1 MTDLVLSSG
10 YLAFAAQAGF
20 LAAVEDAGLEV
31 GGVCGTSSGA
41 LAGALWV
48 AGLPAERVLEEL
60 TSTRPLRRVLPSA
73 RPWRGLLS
81 MGPVIRQLRSLLPAT
96 FEELPRPFAV
106 GVCAGREHRLVRSGP
121 LPEAVAASC
130 AVPGLFAP
138 VELDLGPCSD
148 GGFRDR
154 TALTAWRA
162 ARGEVPVLLHL
173 VDRSAGAAVDDDLTG
188 VHVVRSPRSGASLWS
203 LGDVRARFDATRRE
217 ASRVL
222 SEVPG
227 VAGSRRTNQHPSG

>member
-20 LAAVEDAGLEV
+20 LAGVEDAGIAV

-41 LAGALWV
+41 LAGALWT
-48 AGLPAERVLEEL
+48 AGLPAERVLDEL
-60 TSTRPLRRVLPSA
+60 TSTRPLWRVRPSV

-81 MGPVIRQLRSLLPAT
+81 MQPVIRQLRALLPAT

-106 GVCAGREHRLVRSGP
+106 GVCQGREHLLIRSGP

-138 VELDLGPCSD
+138 VDLDRGPCAD
-148 GGFRDR
+148 GGFVDR
-154 TALTAWRA
+154 TALGAWRA
-162 ARGEVPVLLHL
+162 ARGGVPVLLHR
-173 VDRSAGAAVDDDLTG
+173 VDRSAGAAIEDDLTG
-188 VHVVRSPRSGASLWS
+188 VRVVRSPRSGASLWS
-203 LGDVRARFDATRRE
+203 LGDTRARYEATRRE
-217 ASRVL
+217 AARILVDA
-222 SEVPG
+222 PIA
-227 VAGSRRTNQHPSG
+227 AGSMGTYERPPG